1 MTIRDLTEKRS
12 SAVSELTHLEGH
24 VLPRANEYVARA
36 RHCLATAE
44 KNLSAVSDTTHR
56 PQLERE
62 LDIARKNVATG
73 KADVSKWQ
81 KQVDAQKAE
90 LASLNEQIKE
100 ARMSLRSVPEVVG

>member
-1 MTIRDLTEKRS
+1 MTIRNLTEKRS
-12 SAVSELTHLEGH
+12 NAVAGLTHLAGH
-24 VLPRANEYVARA
+24 VLPRANEYLARA
-36 RHCLATAE
+36 SQSVATAE
-44 KNLSAVSDTTHR
+44 KNLSSMSDTTHR
-56 PQLERE
+56 QQLERE